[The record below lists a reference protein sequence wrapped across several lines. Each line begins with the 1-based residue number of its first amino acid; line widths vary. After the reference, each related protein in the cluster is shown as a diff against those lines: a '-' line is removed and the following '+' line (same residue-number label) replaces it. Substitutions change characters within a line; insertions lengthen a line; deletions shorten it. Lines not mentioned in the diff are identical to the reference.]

1 MALVGFDMNIR
12 GFFFDGLGEHGVDQ
26 ADDRRVVLAVEQIV
40 GVRQLFGEGIEVELV
55 ADVGHHAVRLRRIT
69 LIAEHQHFLERVRR
83 QTADAHRAVRRAAR
97 FQQRPGGGIGAAQ
110 RFAAFAVAE
119 QHKMV
124 RAGPR
129 RRATADGVRRLA
141 SWAASEIEGVN
152 GGADRRKAWVSCCG

>member
-12 GFFFDGLGEHGVDQ
+12 GFLFDGLGEHGVDQ

-83 QTADAHRAVRRAAR
+83 QTADAHRAVRRGRASSSARAAVSGR
-97 FQQRPGGGIGAAQ
+97 HSASQHS
-110 RFAAFAVAE
+110 VAE

-124 RAGPR
+124 RAGPGEGQQR
-129 RRATADGVRRLA
+129 TAFGAGVM
-141 SWAASEIEGVN
+141 
-152 GGADRRKAWVSCCG
+152 GGLRD

>member
-12 GFFFDGLGEHGVDQ
+12 GFLFDGLGEHGVDQ

-83 QTADAHRAVRRAAR
+83 QTADAHRPVRRGALPAA
-97 FQQRPGGGIGAAQ
+97 PGRRYRAAQ
-110 RFAAFAVAE
+110 RFAAFTVAE

-124 RAGPR
+124 RAGRAKGNSGR
-129 RRATADGVRRLA
+129 RSAAGVM
-141 SWAASEIEGVN
+141 
-152 GGADRRKAWVSCCG
+152 GGLRD

>member
-12 GFFFDGLGEHGVDQ
+12 GFLFDGLGEHGVDQ

-40 GVRQLFGEGIEVELV
+40 GVRQLFGEGIEVELI

-83 QTADAHRAVRRAAR
+83 QTADAHRAVRQAAR

-124 RAGPR
+124 RAGPGEGQQR
-129 RRATADGVRRLA
+129 TAFGGWRHGRPPRLKA
-141 SWAASEIEGVN
+141 SMAALTW
-152 GGADRRKAWVSCCG
+152 RKAWVSCFG